1 MRQITAVYL
10 RAITVT
16 LGAVFAFCAGSAQAQ
31 LNLTISAGLPQVHF
45 WVGQHLDPFADA
57 VEAAMNI
64 RFQRFYAGELVQLG
78 REMDGLEGNTIDVAA
93 PLMAPYHEG
102 RFPLSD
108 ITQMPTYGTSSVMI
122 TRAFQKLLDSPAKI
136 QGDKTFY
143 QYELG
148 DKGIRGWSLGATGPY
163 ALSSTGKPLQ
173 SPNDLRGIPL
183 RGGSALHT
191 MVLEQL
197 GATPVMLPTALSYEA
212 LMRGTIE
219 GMILS
224 VGDWRSYSFVGVLKY
239 TITGV
244 SLGHWESYLGITDAL
259 WNRFSD
265 TERQTW
271 DRIAREIAIK
281 NAEGIDRQEMEVRQE
296 AENVGATFVDI
307 ADVSEEM
314 RNHIAKAAA
323 NTWIQ
328 WIEQTEKNGHPA
340 KATARLW
347 VDLIQ
352 AEGGRV
358 PDGVAEYLMN

>member
-1 MRQITAVYL
+1 MNIRMITATAATAFAL
-10 RAITVT
+10 CAAPAKAID
-16 LGAVFAFCAGSAQAQ
+16 
-31 LNLTISAGLPQVHF
+31 LTISAGLPQVHF

-57 VEAAMNI
+57 IEAATDI
-64 RFQRFYAGELVQLG
+64 RFQRFYAGELVSLG
-78 REMDGLEGNTIDVAA
+78 RELDALEGGTIDVAA

-108 ITQMPTYGTSSVMI
+108 ITQMPTYDTTAVMI
-122 TRAFQKLLDSPAKI
+122 TRAFQKLLDSSEKI
-136 QGDKTFY
+136 QGEKTFY
-143 QYELG
+143 QYELA
-148 DKGIRGWSLGATGPY
+148 DKGIRGWPLGATGPY

-173 SPNDLRGIPL
+173 APSDLRGIPL

-191 MVLEQL
+191 IVLEQL

-224 VGDWRSYSFVGVLKY
+224 VGDWRSYSFVGVLKH

-244 SLGHWESYLGITDAL
+244 SLGHWESYISVTDAL

-265 TERQTW
+265 TERQQW
-271 DRIAREIAIK
+271 DRIAREAAIK
-281 NAEGIDRQEMEVRQE
+281 NAEGIDRQELEVRQE
-296 AENVGATFVDI
+296 AEQAGATFVAVD
-307 ADVSEEM
+307 DLSEDM
-314 RNHIAKAAA
+314 RTHIAKAAA

-347 VDLIQ
+347 VDLVK